1 MIAGTDHSGDGGA
14 GMPQTV
20 WKGTISFGLVSIPVR
35 LSTATEERNISF
47 RQVRASDG
55 ARVRYRRVAETDGAE
70 VAYADIAKGYELPDG
85 EVVVL
90 TDDDLAD
97 LPVTSSKIV
106 DVHSFV
112 PMDQVDPTALSRAY
126 YAEPTADPKPYALL
140 RDALEKSGRVAVVKV
155 SLRNRERLAVLR
167 PREGVLVLQTMLWP
181 DEVRRPEFRFLDEGV
196 DVRPQE
202 MAMAES
208 YIETLS
214 GDFDPEAY
222 VDDYRRALEEVVQA
236 KIEGKEITPAPLA
249 PEGGTVVDLMEALR
263 RSVAEA
269 RRQRGEEEPDSTTS
283 RDRKKAAATKTAAK
297 RSAAGKTTSSS
308 RSTKKAA
315 AKKTVAAKAPTKKAA
330 PAAKKGTSSRTRR
343 SA

>member
-1 MIAGTDHSGDGGA
+1 MIAGTDHTGDGGA

-55 ARVRYRRVAETDGAE
+55 ARVRYRRIAETDGAE

-97 LPVTSSKIV
+97 LPVASSKIV

-112 PMDQVDPTALSRAY
+112 PMDQIDPTALSRAY
-126 YAEPTADPKPYALL
+126 YAEPTADPKPYVLL
-140 RDALEKSGRVAVVKV
+140 RDALERSGRVAVVKV

-167 PREGVLVLQTMLWP
+167 PRDGVLVLQTMLWP

-196 DVRPQE
+196 DVRAQE

-214 GDFDPEAY
+214 GDFDPGAY
-222 VDDYRRALEEVVQA
+222 VDDYRRVLEEVVQA
-236 KIEGKEITPAPLA
+236 KIEGKEVTPVPQA

-269 RRQRGEEEPDSTTS
+269 RRQRGEEEPESPS

-297 RSAAGKTTSSS
+297 RSAAGKATSTS

-315 AKKTVAAKAPTKKAA
+315 AKKTTAAKAPTKKAA

>member
-1 MIAGTDHSGDGGA
+1 MIAGTDHTGDEGA

-97 LPVTSSKIV
+97 LPVVSSKIV

-112 PMDQVDPTALSRAY
+112 PMDQIDPTALARAY
-126 YAEPTADPKPYALL
+126 YAEPTADPKPYVLL
-140 RDALEKSGRVAVVKV
+140 RDALERSGRVAVVKV

-167 PREGVLVLQTMLWP
+167 PRDGVLVLQTMLWP

-196 DVRPQE
+196 DVRAQE

-214 GDFDPEAY
+214 GDFDPEAH

-236 KIEGKEITPAPLA
+236 KIEGKEVTPAPAA

-263 RSVAEA
+263 QSVAEA
-269 RRQRGEEEPDSTTS
+269 RRQRGEEEPESAPS
-283 RDRKKAAATKTAAK
+283 RGRKKAAAK
-297 RSAAGKTTSSS
+297 RSAASKSTSSS

-315 AKKTVAAKAPTKKAA
+315 AKKTT
-330 PAAKKGTSSRTRR
+330 AAKKGASSRTRR

>member
-1 MIAGTDHSGDGGA
+1 MIAGTDHTGDEGA

-97 LPVTSSKIV
+97 LPVVSSKIV

-126 YAEPTADPKPYALL
+126 YAEPTADPKPYVLL
-140 RDALEKSGRVAVVKV
+140 RDALERSGRVAVVKV

-167 PREGVLVLQTMLWP
+167 PRDGVLVLQTMLWP

-196 DVRPQE
+196 DVRAQE

-222 VDDYRRALEEVVQA
+222 VDDYRRTLEEVVQA
-236 KIEGKEITPAPLA
+236 KIEGKEVTPAPAA

-263 RSVAEA
+263 QSVAEA
-269 RRQRGEEEPDSTTS
+269 RRQRGEEEPESAPS
-283 RDRKKAAATKTAAK
+283 RGRKKAAAK
-297 RSAAGKTTSSS
+297 RSAATKSTSSS

-315 AKKTVAAKAPTKKAA
+315 AKKTT
-330 PAAKKGTSSRTRR
+330 AAKKGASSRTRR

>member
-1 MIAGTDHSGDGGA
+1 
-14 GMPQTV
+14 MPQTV

-97 LPVTSSKIV
+97 LPVASSKIV

-112 PMDQVDPTALSRAY
+112 PMDQIDPTALSRAY
-126 YAEPTADPKPYALL
+126 YAEPTADPKPYVLL
-140 RDALEKSGRVAVVKV
+140 RDALERSGRVAVVKV
-155 SLRNRERLAVLR
+155 SLRNRERLAMLR
-167 PREGVLVLQTMLWP
+167 PRDGVLVLQTMLWP

-196 DVRPQE
+196 DVRAQE

-214 GDFDPEAY
+214 GDFDPETY

-236 KIEGKEITPAPLA
+236 KIEGKEVTPAPQA

-269 RRQRGEEEPDSTTS
+269 RRQRGEEEPESTTS
-283 RDRKKAAATKTAAK
+283 RDRKKAAATKAAAK
-297 RSAAGKTTSSS
+297 RSGTGKATSSS

-315 AKKTVAAKAPTKKAA
+315 AKKTAAAKAPTKKAA

>member
-1 MIAGTDHSGDGGA
+1 
-14 GMPQTV
+14 MPQTV

-97 LPVTSSKIV
+97 LPVASSKIV

-112 PMDQVDPTALSRAY
+112 PMDQIDPTALSRAY
-126 YAEPTADPKPYALL
+126 YAEPTADPKPYVLL
-140 RDALEKSGRVAVVKV
+140 RDALERSGRVAVVKV
-155 SLRNRERLAVLR
+155 SLRNRERLAMLR
-167 PREGVLVLQTMLWP
+167 PRDGVLVLQTMLWP

-196 DVRPQE
+196 DVRAQE

-214 GDFDPEAY
+214 GDFDPETY

-236 KIEGKEITPAPLA
+236 KIEGKEITPAPPA

-269 RRQRGEEEPDSTTS
+269 RRQRGEEEPESTTS
-283 RDRKKAAATKTAAK
+283 RDRKKAAATKAAAK
-297 RSAAGKTTSSS
+297 RSATGKATSSS

-315 AKKTVAAKAPTKKAA
+315 AKKTAAAKAPTKKAA

>member
-1 MIAGTDHSGDGGA
+1 
-14 GMPQTV
+14 MPQTV

-97 LPVTSSKIV
+97 LPVASSKIV
-106 DVHSFV
+106 DVHPFV
-112 PMDQVDPTALSRAY
+112 PMDQIDPTALSRAY
-126 YAEPTADPKPYALL
+126 YAEPTADPKPYVLL
-140 RDALEKSGRVAVVKV
+140 RDALERSGRVAVVKV

-167 PREGVLVLQTMLWP
+167 PRDGVLVLQTMLWP

-196 DVRPQE
+196 DVRAQE

-214 GDFDPEAY
+214 GDFDPETY

-269 RRQRGEEEPDSTTS
+269 RRQRGEEEPESTTS
-283 RDRKKAAATKTAAK
+283 RDRKKAAPTKAAAK
-297 RSAAGKTTSSS
+297 GSATGKATSSS

-315 AKKTVAAKAPTKKAA
+315 AKKTTAAKAPAKKAA